1 MTGYEV
7 TVDDLRRTAGKYE
20 TLKGDLGASRV
31 PESQLSPDVL
41 GHVELAGWL
50 TAVMDQVGNAHV
62 ALGDGLDALS
72 TFLKGKAADYEEA
85 DELSARQMAP
95 GPWGPSPFTPGRSSA
110 LPYGPGTPLVQPQ
123 PFPDFPVPN
132 TGGTSPASEENR

>member
-7 TVDDLRRTAGKYE
+7 TIDDLRRTAGKYD
-20 TLKGDLGASRV
+20 TLKGDLGSSRV

-62 ALGDGLDALS
+62 ALGDGLDTLA
-72 TFLKGKAADYEEA
+72 TFLTEKATDYEEA
-85 DELSARQMAP
+85 DERSAQLMAP
-95 GPWGPSPFTPGRSSA
+95 GPWGPRPFTPGQSSSF
-110 LPYGPGTPLVQPQ
+110 PYGNPVQSQ
-123 PFPDFPVPN
+123 PFPYSPVPRS
-132 TGGTSPASEENR
+132 GGSLPSSEEN